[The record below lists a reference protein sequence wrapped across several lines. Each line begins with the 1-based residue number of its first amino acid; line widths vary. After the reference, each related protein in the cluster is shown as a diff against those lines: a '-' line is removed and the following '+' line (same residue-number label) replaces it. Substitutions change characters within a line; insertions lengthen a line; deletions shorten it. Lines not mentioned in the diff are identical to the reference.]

1 MLKNPIC
8 STGSEKIVLERE
20 IMRVRSHK
28 SYRERNI
35 RRTSAALSQ

>member
-8 STGSEKIVLERE
+8 SAGSEKIVGERE
-20 IMRVRSHK
+20 IMRLRSDK
-28 SYRERNI
+28 SYRKRNI